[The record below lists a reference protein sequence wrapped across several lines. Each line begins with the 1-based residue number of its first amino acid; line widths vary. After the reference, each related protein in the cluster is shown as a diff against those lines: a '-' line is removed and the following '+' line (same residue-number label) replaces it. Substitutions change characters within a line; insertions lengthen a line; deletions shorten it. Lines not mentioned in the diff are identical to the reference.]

1 MRGAQLRSFE
11 QFVETHFRGILLFAL
26 AVVVVTVT
34 VIVLLEMI
42 LGMSVIIDIAII
54 VIAIAITI
62 AIAIIVVVR
71 LGYVQ
76 HRTRC
81 LHVVAELVL
90 ILVRMAAL
98 LRLH

>member
-42 LGMSVIIDIAII
+42 VLMSVIIDIT
-54 VIAIAITI
+54 ITI
-62 AIAIIVVVR
+62 AIVIIVVVVG
-71 LGYVQ
+71 LGLVQ

>member
-26 AVVVVTVT
+26 AVIVVTMT
-34 VIVLLEMI
+34 VLLEMI
-42 LGMSVIIDIAII
+42 VGMSVI
-54 VIAIAITI
+54 VITITI
-62 AIAIIVVVR
+62 AIVIVVVVVR
-71 LGYVQ
+71 LGLVQ

-81 LHVVAELVL
+81 LHIVTELVL